1 MSDDLIFFNGLN
13 GATGGYD
20 LPPMTGLEL
29 AGFIRGERPPENL
42 AELRYRY
49 ELSVQR
55 HLGLREGVNPLRI
68 EETGWGVIFA
78 HGADPAIAEALA
90 PLIDHRRAQA
100 GNLFRLFTDEG
111 GQAYRPGE
119 SKQQFLTRH
128 GVGPG
133 PADPVKMPY
142 YLLLVG
148 NPQEIPYQFQY
159 QLDVQYAVGRIHFDT
174 PQEYAGY
181 AAGVVA
187 AEKGEVKRARRATF
201 FAPANPDDRATNLS
215 ADLLAGPLSAQ
226 LAAAYPDWQVD
237 LIARD
242 QAAKARLTA
251 LLGGEE
257 TPALLFTASH
267 GMAYPLGHS
276 LQLPHQGALVCQDW
290 PGPLQWTQS
299 IPHEHYFAGED
310 IAPDASPAGLIAFF
324 FACYGAGTPL
334 HDEFSQR
341 AFRQRS
347 QIAPHPFVAQLPAKL
362 LSHPR
367 GGALAVIGHVERAWG
382 YSFSW
387 PGAGAQT
394 TVFESTLERLLKGY
408 PVGAAVEYF
417 NERYAE
423 LASDLSVELEEIS
436 FGKNVDPYELSGMW
450 TANNDARGYA
460 ILGDPAVRLAAAAP
474 DEMDEPDT
482 PERSRE

>member
-226 LAAAYPDWQVD
+226 LAAAYPDWQAD

-242 QAAKARLTA
+242 HAKARSPRCWA
-251 LLGGEE
+251 ARRR
-257 TPALLFTASH
+257 PRRSSRRYSH

-276 LQLPHQGALVCQDW
+276 LQLPHQGVVCQDLAW
-290 PGPLQWTQS
+290 PAAMDSKPSRTSTTSQGRTSRGRLTGRADRLLLRLLRRRHAAARRVLAARLPPAFADRAAPL
-299 IPHEHYFAGED
+299 
-310 IAPDASPAGLIAFF
+310 
-324 FACYGAGTPL
+324 
-334 HDEFSQR
+334 
-341 AFRQRS
+341 
-347 QIAPHPFVAQLPAKL
+347 VAQLPAKL
-362 LSHPR
+362 LSYLR

-387 PGAGAQT
+387 PGAAHRPRSSRARSNACSKATQSARPS
-394 TVFESTLERLLKGY
+394 STLT
-408 PVGAAVEYF
+408 
-417 NERYAE
+417 
-423 LASDLSVELEEIS
+423 SV
-436 FGKNVDPYELSGMW
+436 
-450 TANNDARGYA
+450 
-460 ILGDPAVRLAAAAP
+460 
-474 DEMDEPDT
+474 T
-482 PERSRE
+482 PNLPRT